1 MANGGFDVWE
11 GANME
16 NWGFKGSV
24 QGYVFGDVRLSWFGT
39 KRGSADV
46 GLSLD
51 MVWLVWDGLEEG
63 QLWGLG
69 LMNVAA
75 RSMDLGFGADS
86 MMKMELGKREITIPQ

>member
-24 QGYVFGDVRLSWFGT
+24 KGYVFGDVRLSWFGT

-51 MVWLVWDGLEEG
+51 MVWLVLDGGEG
-63 QLWGLG
+63 EGVRQRGWGCG
-69 LMNVAA
+69 WSGRRISAIF
-75 RSMDLGFGADS
+75 DFFY
-86 MMKMELGKREITIPQ
+86 